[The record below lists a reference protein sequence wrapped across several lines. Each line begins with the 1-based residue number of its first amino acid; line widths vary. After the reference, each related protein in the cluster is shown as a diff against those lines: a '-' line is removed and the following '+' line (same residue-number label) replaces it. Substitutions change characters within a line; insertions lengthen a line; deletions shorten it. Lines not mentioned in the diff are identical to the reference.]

1 MNVFRYKQ
9 VSVFSQTGAFLL
21 FTILLWA
28 TGLPTILPHVNAA
41 ALTTLSD
48 TLSDS
53 DVSATSDHRLQFTT
67 TSALDASDTIV
78 ISLDPSTT
86 AFTVNNLGAS
96 DFTSTTS
103 LSVVSACGAGTNEV
117 TVSTTT
123 EIVTL
128 TVCATD
134 TVAAGAIA
142 FTMDNAKITNPTPTG
157 SYVVRVQ
164 TTNNGSPVRD
174 QGDARVYIIDD
185 VVLTASV
192 DSTFTFTITGVANG
206 ATVNGSATTTSTTTT
221 STSLPFET
229 LTPNVSKILAQNLA
243 VTTNAANGFT
253 VTIVEDQNP
262 LSATGADIDLFI
274 NGATTSAPTAWT
286 TPTNVL
292 GQENTYGHIGITSE
306 DDLNTDE
313 FGTSLW
319 VGNFAPNAPRAVF
332 HHNGPA
338 DGVTA
343 NQGTTR
349 IGFQIEIESLQ
360 QAATDYTNTFTYVAT
375 PVF

>member
-1 MNVFRYKQ
+1 M
-9 VSVFSQTGAFLL
+9 ALFLVIAL
-21 FTILLWA
+21 LLWS
-28 TGLPTILPHVNAA
+28 TGFPTWLPQANAV

-53 DVSATSDHRLQFTT
+53 DVSVASDHALAFTT

-96 DFTSTTS
+96 DFTATTS

-128 TVCATD
+128 TVCASD
-134 TVAAGAIA
+134 TIAAGAIA
-142 FTMDNAKITNPTPTG
+142 FTMDNTKITNPTAG
-157 SYVVRVQ
+157 SYVVRIQ
-164 TTNNGSPVRD
+164 TTNNGSTVRD

-206 ATVNGSATTTSTTTT
+206 ASVNGSATTTSTTTT
-221 STSLPFET
+221 SVLLPFET
-229 LTPNVSKILAQNLA
+229 LVPNVSKVLAQDLA
-243 VTTNAANGFT
+243 VITNAANGFT
-253 VTIVEDQNP
+253 VTIIEDQNP
-262 LSATGADIDLFI
+262 LSSTGADIDLFI
-274 NGATTSAPTAWT
+274 NGATTSSPTAWT
-286 TPTNVL
+286 TPTNTL

-306 DDLNTDE
+306 DDLNSNE

-319 VGNFAPNAPRAVF
+319 VGNFAPGAAPRAIF
-332 HHNGPA
+332 HHNAPA

-343 NQGTTR
+343 NQGATR
-349 IGFQIEIESLQ
+349 IGFQIEIDSLQ